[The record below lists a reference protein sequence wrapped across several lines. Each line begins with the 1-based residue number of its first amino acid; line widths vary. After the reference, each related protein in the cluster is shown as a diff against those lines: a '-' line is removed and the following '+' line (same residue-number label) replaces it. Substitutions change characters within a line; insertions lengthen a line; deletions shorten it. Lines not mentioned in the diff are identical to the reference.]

1 MFGTWK
7 LQLGEF
13 FDIDG
18 RRLGFDFRLN
28 RDRRFGLGGEGR
40 LRSGRFGQ
48 IPSVVGIDL
57 RLAQAREV
65 IIDCLLGV
73 EAEVLGVRSDE
84 SAIEDAAGQLLEV
97 FLFDGLQHARADLG
111 DVGNVVERELFLL
124 PRFTKFVAELA
135 HVVKTL
141 RCVLATS

>member
-1 MFGTWK
+1 MFGAWK

-13 FDIDG
+13 FDVDG
-18 RRLGFDFRLN
+18 RRLGIDFRLN
-28 RDRRFGLGGEGR
+28 GARWFGLGCHGR
-40 LRSGRFGQ
+40 QRSGRSGQ

-65 IIDCLLGV
+65 IVDCLLGV
-73 EAEVLGVRSDE
+73 EAEVLGVRADE
-84 SAIEDAAGQLLEV
+84 SAIEHAARQLLEV

-124 PRFTKFVAELA
+124 ARFAEFVAELA

>member
-1 MFGTWK
+1 MFGAWE

-13 FDIDG
+13 FDLDG
-18 RRLGFDFRLN
+18 RLLGFDFRLN
-28 RDRRFGLGGEGR
+28 GARRFGLDCDGR

-48 IPSVVGIDL
+48 IPSAVGVNL
-57 RLAQAREV
+57 RLAQAGEV
-65 IIDCLLGV
+65 IVDRFLGV
-73 EAEVLGVRSDE
+73 EAEVLGVRADE

-124 PRFTKFVAELA
+124 ARFAEFVAELA

-141 RCVLATS
+141 RYVLKTS